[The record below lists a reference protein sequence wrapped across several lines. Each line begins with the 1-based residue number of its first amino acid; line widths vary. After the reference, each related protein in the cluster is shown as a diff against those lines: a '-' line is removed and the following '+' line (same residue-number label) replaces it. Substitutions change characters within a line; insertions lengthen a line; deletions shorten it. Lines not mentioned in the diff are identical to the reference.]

1 MVKVNTRYS
10 RALLGVPFIP
20 YLQNLLP
27 KVIPLTAN
35 SSASLHK
42 QNLAMSELVELLGT
56 EEALPY
62 RMALPLSPAISLSS
76 FIGTLSVFSVLPPIL
91 HLCGA
96 FRSPAGGVSLF
107 NSISCNLSCFSPHGG
122 LVLPPPS
129 PGISPAALQ
138 THP

>member
-1 MVKVNTRYS
+1 MKVNTRYS

-76 FIGTLSVFSVLPPIL
+76 FIGTLSVFSVLPQYFISVKPSEAQQVEC
-91 HLCGA
+91 LCSTA
-96 FRSPAGGVSLF
+96 SLA
-107 NSISCNLSCFSPHGG
+107 
-122 LVLPPPS
+122 
-129 PGISPAALQ
+129 ISPAFLL
-138 THP
+138 TED

>member
-1 MVKVNTRYS
+1 MS
-10 RALLGVPFIP
+10 FIP

-35 SSASLHK
+35 NSASLHK

-76 FIGTLSVFSVLPPIL
+76 FIGTLSVFSMLPQYFTSVKPSEAQQVEC
-91 HLCGA
+91 LCSTA
-96 FRSPAGGVSLF
+96 SLA
-107 NSISCNLSCFSPHGG
+107 
-122 LVLPPPS
+122 
-129 PGISPAALQ
+129 ISPAFLL
-138 THP
+138 TED